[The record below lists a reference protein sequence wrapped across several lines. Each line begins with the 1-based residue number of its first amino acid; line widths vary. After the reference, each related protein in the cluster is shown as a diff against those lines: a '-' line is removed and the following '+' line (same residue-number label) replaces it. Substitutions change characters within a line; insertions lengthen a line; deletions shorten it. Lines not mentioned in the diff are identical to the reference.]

1 MALLGATL
9 LASAP
14 ALAAQQPAA
23 QGATLSLPEAI
34 TLARRNNPDYLAA
47 ENDIRVADWA
57 VRDAYGSL
65 LPGADVSTSF
75 SHQAAGNQRI
85 GIFTG
90 DELGLSGS
98 TGYYSSSYRLGLSY
112 GLSGATLLAP
122 SREKSNR
129 RATIAGVEAAAFN
142 LESNVTRQYLAV
154 LRQQDNVIVTEQ
166 ELARAQDNLRLAE
179 ARVAVEAAIPMEAK
193 QAQVDVGR
201 AEVALLQAR
210 NAVYTE
216 RLRLMQMLGIDI
228 DAEVQLTSRFEV
240 TDLPWTREQLVGL
253 AMASHPQLRAA
264 RASERAA
271 NMGVKMARTAYLPTL
286 SMSMGWSGFT
296 RSAANENFLIE
307 QAQQSM
313 QSQQQSCQL
322 LNQISAGLSSPLPNT
337 PADCSQLV
345 LTPDQQADILAG
357 NDVFPFDFTREP
369 RSASLTLSL
378 PLFNGFQRERQLE
391 TARVTER
398 DAELR
403 LRADEL
409 RLRTEVATAHANLET
424 SRQSVALEERN
435 RELAGEQLELARE
448 RYRVGVT
455 NFIEL
460 QDAETIKARAD
471 RAHLAALYNFHEALA
486 ALEAAVGRNLRQATE
501 TR

>member
-1 MALLGATL
+1 MIAFLGSALLAGAQAL
-9 LASAP
+9 P
-14 ALAAQQPAA
+14 AQEPA
-23 QGATLSLPEAI
+23 ATLSLSEAI
-34 TLARRNNPDYLAA
+34 TLARRNNPDFLAT
-47 ENDIRVADWA
+47 ENDVRVADWA

-65 LPGADVSTSF
+65 LPGADVSTSL
-75 SHQAAGNQRI
+75 SHQAAGQQRF

-90 DELGLSGS
+90 EELGLGSS
-98 TGYYSSSYRLGLSY
+98 TGYYSSSYRLGLTY
-112 GLSGATLLAP
+112 QLNGAALLAP

-154 LRQQDNVIVTEQ
+154 LREQDNVVVTEQ

-179 ARVAVEAAIPMEAK
+179 ARVSVQAAIPMEAK
-193 QAQVDVGR
+193 QAQVEVGR

-210 NAVYTE
+210 NAVFTE

-228 DAEVQLTSRFEV
+228 EAEVQLTSRFEV
-240 TDLPWTREQLVGL
+240 TELPYTREQLIGI
-253 AMASHPQLRAA
+253 ATESHPQLRAA
-264 RASERAA
+264 RASEAA
-271 NMGVKMARTAYLPTL
+271 ASMDVKMARTAYLPSL
-286 SMSMGWSGFT
+286 SMSVGWSGFT
-296 RSAANENFLIE
+296 RSATNENYLID
-307 QAQQSM
+307 QARASM
-313 QSQQQSCQL
+313 QSQQQSCNL
-322 LNQISAGLSSPLPNT
+322 LNQISAGLSTPLPNT
-337 PADCSQLV
+337 PADCGSIV
-345 LTPDQQADILAG
+345 LTPDAEAEIRSS
-357 NDVFPFDFTREP
+357 NSMFPFDFAAEP

-378 PLFNGFQRERQLE
+378 PLFNGFQRERQME
-391 TARVTER
+391 TARVAER

-424 SRQSVALEERN
+424 ARQSVALEERN

-460 QDAETIKARAD
+460 QDAETTKARAD

-486 ALEAAVGRNLRQATE
+486 ALEAAVGRNLRQAE

>member
-1 MALLGATL
+1 
-9 LASAP
+9 
-14 ALAAQQPAA
+14 
-23 QGATLSLPEAI
+23 
-34 TLARRNNPDYLAA
+34 
-47 ENDIRVADWA
+47 
-57 VRDAYGSL
+57 
-65 LPGADVSTSF
+65 
-75 SHQAAGNQRI
+75 
-85 GIFTG
+85 
-90 DELGLSGS
+90 
-98 TGYYSSSYRLGLSY
+98 
-112 GLSGATLLAP
+112 
-122 SREKSNR
+122 
-129 RATIAGVEAAAFN
+129 
-142 LESNVTRQYLAV
+142 
-154 LRQQDNVIVTEQ
+154 
-166 ELARAQDNLRLAE
+166 
-179 ARVAVEAAIPMEAK
+179 
-193 QAQVDVGR
+193 
-201 AEVALLQAR
+201 
-210 NAVYTE
+210 
-216 RLRLMQMLGIDI
+216 
-228 DAEVQLTSRFEV
+228 
-240 TDLPWTREQLVGL
+240 
-253 AMASHPQLRAA
+253 
-264 RASERAA
+264 
-271 NMGVKMARTAYLPTL
+271 
-286 SMSMGWSGFT
+286 
-296 RSAANENFLIE
+296 
-307 QAQQSM
+307 
-313 QSQQQSCQL
+313 
-322 LNQISAGLSSPLPNT
+322 
-337 PADCSQLV
+337 V

-471 RAHLAALYNFHEALA
+471 RAYLAALYNFHEALA